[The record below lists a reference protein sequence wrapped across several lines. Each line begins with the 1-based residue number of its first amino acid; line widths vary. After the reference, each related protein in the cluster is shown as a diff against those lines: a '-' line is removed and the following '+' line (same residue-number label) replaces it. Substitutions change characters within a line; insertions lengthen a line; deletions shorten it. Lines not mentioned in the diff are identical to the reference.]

1 MSPFIIFAIV
11 LTIAEILY
19 FSAAIYMELHAKSR
33 KDCDSTENIP
43 LEDEDD
49 GAVVRPRTVTE
60 NAETGGFDITGTSS
74 SPEQEQITEAD
85 ETDIT
90 AKAEEELLPASDA
103 PESTGADGRPA
114 VSNESQEAHSESAP
128 QEKFSAPDN
137 SEVLI
142 PSVGF
147 IDGQKPEQEARPF
160 VEAEVFNQELV
171 EPQYEVRSCVGTSAN
186 DEIAQRLEGINKN
199 MKKNTI
205 LGNLFKSKDL
215 SNIIRNNA
223 ESLNIDKRDEYTQ
236 C

>member
-33 KDCDSTENIP
+33 KDSGSTENIP
-43 LEDEDD
+43 IEDD
-49 GAVVRPRTVTE
+49 DDSAVVRPRTVTE
-60 NAETGGFDITGTSS
+60 NVETGGFDITGTSS

-90 AKAEEELLPASDA
+90 AKAEEELLTASDA
-103 PESTGADGRPA
+103 PESTGADNRPA
-114 VSNESQEAHSESAP
+114 GSNESQEAHSESAP
-128 QEKFSAPDN
+128 QEKPSAPDN

-171 EPQYEVRSCVGTSAN
+171 EPQYEVRSCIGTSAN

>member
-1 MSPFIIFAIV
+1 
-11 LTIAEILY
+11 
-19 FSAAIYMELHAKSR
+19 
-33 KDCDSTENIP
+33 
-43 LEDEDD
+43 
-49 GAVVRPRTVTE
+49 
-60 NAETGGFDITGTSS
+60 
-74 SPEQEQITEAD
+74 
-85 ETDIT
+85 
-90 AKAEEELLPASDA
+90 
-103 PESTGADGRPA
+103 
-114 VSNESQEAHSESAP
+114 
-128 QEKFSAPDN
+128 
-137 SEVLI
+137 VLI

-171 EPQYEVRSCVGTSAN
+171 EPQYEVRSCIGTSAN

>member
-33 KDCDSTENIP
+33 KDGGSTENIP
-43 LEDEDD
+43 IEDEDD
-49 GAVVRPRTVTE
+49 STVVRPRTVTE
-60 NAETGGFDITGTSS
+60 NVETGGFDITSTSS

-90 AKAEEELLPASDA
+90 AKAEEELLPASDT
-103 PESTGADGRPA
+103 PESTGAENCPA
-114 VSNESQEAHSESAP
+114 GSNESQEAHSESAP
-128 QEKFSAPDN
+128 QEKSSAPDN

-186 DEIAQRLEGINKN
+186 EEIAQRLEGINKN